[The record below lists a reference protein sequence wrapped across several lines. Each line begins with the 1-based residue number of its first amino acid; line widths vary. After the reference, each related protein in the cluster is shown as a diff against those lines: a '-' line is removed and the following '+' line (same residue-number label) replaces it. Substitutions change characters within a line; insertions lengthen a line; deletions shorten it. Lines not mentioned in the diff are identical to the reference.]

1 MIAEDVDRAR
11 EAVEQALAA
20 VAAPRWQ
27 DVPGGALLPDLLVQA
42 ETLSRTV
49 AALQTALA
57 GHLAE
62 AYEHEADRQEV
73 LGIPPG
79 KGPHRDA
86 ADCLRDTVR
95 IDRRTAQRRLRRAAA
110 TRPRRDFVTAP
121 LADPALPEVA
131 AVLSEGAA
139 DEAACDAVIET
150 LTRARTDLALAA
162 VPQDE
167 ADALLAAGESLL
179 AAQLHHAD
187 LDGMRRLCARWR
199 QHLDAVVLPDSGIPT
214 EAELRAAQGLF
225 HRGRRRG
232 LHRWDLH
239 LTDTQH
245 EVLQTV
251 AAAATNPRARGA
263 GPSGQV
269 DAPAGSP
276 DLDPRTRGQRQ
287 ADTLVSA
294 LQAALALAAPGV
306 LPATAGHRPQVLV
319 TIDHETLLRRV
330 RTASGTAA
338 VLSEAEFTGPIDP
351 REIRRIACDAE
362 IIPAVLGG
370 EGEILALGRS
380 RRLFTRAQRRAVT
393 ARDGGC
399 AAPGCTLPASW
410 CEIHHIGHWEDGGR
424 TDVDNG
430 VLLCSH
436 HHHAVHAGWWTVAVV
451 AGIPWFTPAR
461 HLDPAQTPRRN
472 RHHRIHG
479 PAAASGTGGAAPP
492 APPTTPE
499 QAGPVEPPHTPGR
512 AGRTGRTGRTGQTE
526 PVRPGPAAPPRPP
539 VPRLPPPW
547 TVLSPPWRP
556 PDRRRPRHGGRPAGV
571 TPRPVVVPARP

>member
-20 VAAPRWQ
+20 VAAPGWQ

-42 ETLSRTV
+42 ETLSRMV

-121 LADPALPEVA
+121 LAEPALPEVA

-139 DEAACDAVIET
+139 DEAACDAVVET

-187 LDGMRRLCARWR
+187 PDGMRRLCARWR
-199 QHLDAVVLPDSGIPT
+199 QHLDAVVLPDGGIRA

-239 LTDTQH
+239 LTDAQH

-263 GPSGQV
+263 GPSGQA
-269 DAPAGSP
+269 DGPAGSP

-306 LPATAGHRPQVLV
+306 LPVTAGHRPQVLV

-370 EGEILALGRS
+370 EGEILDLGRS

-410 CEIHHIGHWEDGGR
+410 CEIHHIGHWEDGGP

-461 HLDPAQTPRRN
+461 GLDPAQTPRRN

-492 APPTTPE
+492 ASPTTPE

-539 VPRLPPPW
+539 VRRLPPPW

-556 PDRRRPRHGGRPAGV
+556 PGRRRPRHGGRPAGV

>member
-239 LTDTQH
+239 LTDTHH

-263 GPSGQV
+263 GPSGQA

-479 PAAASGTGGAAPP
+479 PAATSGTGGAAPP

-512 AGRTGRTGRTGQTE
+512 AGRTGRTGQTE

-539 VPRLPPPW
+539 VRRLPPPW

-556 PDRRRPRHGGRPAGV
+556 PRRHRPRHGGRPAGV